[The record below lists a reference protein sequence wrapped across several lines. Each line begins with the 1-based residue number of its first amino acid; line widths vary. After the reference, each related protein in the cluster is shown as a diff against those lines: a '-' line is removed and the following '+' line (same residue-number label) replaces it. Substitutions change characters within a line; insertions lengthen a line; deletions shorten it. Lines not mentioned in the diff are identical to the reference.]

1 MSCKYLEDGTKVVK
15 TGAWSGGPGCHGGC
29 GVELYVKDGKLMK
42 VEGDEDHP
50 FLHGRLCPRALALTQ
65 YAYHPN
71 RLQYPLRRVGAR
83 GEGKWARISWD
94 EALDEIEYKFK
105 KIREE
110 DGAESM
116 VFGQGTGRDA
126 GGSLIFLAYAYGS
139 PNWTLFG
146 LSGIACFTPRL
157 AAMNMVAGDIQFE
170 DAAQCFPDRY
180 DDPEFVPP
188 KLMIIWGRG
197 TRGSQCADHYY
208 SAHWVIDL
216 MKKGTKIIVV
226 DPRQT
231 WLSTR
236 SEKFLQLRPGSDCAL
251 ALGMINIIIQE
262 DLYDHDFVEN
272 WTYGFEDLKKRAA
285 EYTPELVEQLTWVP
299 KEDMIEVARMYAKA
313 KPASIRWGQPLDS
326 NANSIGTIQALNC
339 LWAITGNLDVPG
351 GEIIARPPYKVTI
364 YPYSTWE
371 TVQLYGQEFVDMM
384 NLKRIGCDKYP
395 LVKNFRSWAI
405 SDDVLEQMETQ
416 KPYPIRGV
424 YLYTNNFMACT
435 AQDPYRYYNAVK
447 KLDFNVVA
455 DTFMTPTCEAIADLV
470 LPGTT
475 FAEKDSVFTTG
486 VPLNAISKQIQ
497 VAECRSHWEVAFELA
512 KRLNP
517 QSCPWPTLKDLF
529 NDRIKVSGKTF
540 DELADSPWDLA
551 PKEHES
557 GCSGYY
563 RYKKGLLR
571 TDGKPGFN
579 TPTGKVELFS
589 TLLEQYGADPLPR
602 HEEPIESP
610 ISTPELM
617 DEYPLILITGRRMPT
632 MFHSE
637 HRQIPWLRQFEEEPI
652 VELNPKTAEKMG
664 LEDGQWV
671 WIEGVRGKCKRKLK
685 CTPVIHEKIA
695 MAPHAWWLTATE
707 GAEPNLYGVCDINVN
722 QLIPTGLNHPL
733 TGYGG
738 APTKTMLCKIYPLG
752 ENDAIPTEN
761 TKVNRL
767 DFSNLYDQV
776 PAEDMNAPDYRG
788 DKPTEFATR
797 EAWDIPQN
805 TPSYSFKHPQE
816 NMEVKHQDLE
826 EVYRVNKAYKA
837 KYKPYSFEPC
847 SQPR

>member
-1 MSCKYLEDGTKVVK
+1 MALDKDVKVVK

-29 GVELYVKDGKLMK
+29 GVELFIKDGKLVK
-42 VEGDEDHP
+42 VEGDEQHP
-50 FLHGRLCPRALALTQ
+50 FLQGRLCPRALALTQ

-83 GEGKWARISWD
+83 GENKWARITWK
-94 EALDEIEYKFK
+94 EALDEIEYKFD
-105 KIREE
+105 KIRKE

-180 DDPEFVPP
+180 NDPDFKVPE
-188 KLMIIWGRG
+188 LMIIWGRG

-208 SAHWVIDL
+208 SSHFVIDL
-216 MKKGTKIIVV
+216 MKRGTKFIVV

-231 WLSTR
+231 WMSTHA
-236 SEKFLQLRPGSDCAL
+236 EKWLQIRPGTDCAL
-251 ALGMINIIIQE
+251 AMGMLNVIINE
-262 DLYDHDFVEN
+262 ELYDKEFVEK
-272 WTYGFEDLKKRAA
+272 WTYGFDELKKRVQEYPPEKVAEITWAKAEDIVAA
-285 EYTPELVEQLTWVP
+285 
-299 KEDMIEVARMYAKA
+299 ARMYAKA

-384 NLKRIGCDKYP
+384 NQKRIGCDKYP

-416 KPYPIRGV
+416 KPYPIRGL

-435 AQDPYRYYNAVK
+435 AQDPRRYYEAVK

-455 DTFMTPTCEAIADLV
+455 DCFMTPTCQAIADLV
-470 LPGTT
+470 IPGTT

-486 VPLNAISKQIQ
+486 VPLNAIHKEIQ

-512 KRLNP
+512 KHLNP
-517 QSCPWPTLKDLF
+517 QAVPWPTLKDLF
-529 NDRIKVSGKTF
+529 DARIAVSGKTF
-540 DELADSPWDLA
+540 DELCENTWDLA
-551 PKEHES
+551 PKDHES

-563 RYKKGLLR
+563 RYEKGLLR
-571 TDGKPGFN
+571 NDKQPGFN
-579 TPTGKVELFS
+579 TPTGKVELYS
-589 TLLEQYGADPLPR
+589 TLLEKYGADPLPH
-602 HEEPIESP
+602 HEEPMESP
-610 ISTPELM
+610 LSTPEVYE
-617 DEYPLILITGRRMPT
+617 EYPLILITGRRMAT

-652 VELNPKTAEKMG
+652 VELNPKTAEKYG
-664 LEDGQWV
+664 LTDGEWV
-671 WIEGVRGKCKRKLK
+671 WIEGVRGKCKRKLR

-695 MAPHAWWLTATE
+695 MAPHAWWLPETD
-707 GAEPNLYGVCDINVN
+707 GAAPNLYGVWDINVN
-722 QLIPTGLNHPL
+722 QLIPTGHNHPL

-752 ENDAIPTEN
+752 SNDAIPTEH
-761 TKVNRL
+761 TQVNRL
-767 DFSNLYDQV
+767 DFSDLYNV
-776 PAEDMNAPDYRG
+776 VSPEDMAVPGYCG
-788 DKPTEFATR
+788 DKPTEFAT
-797 EAWDIPQN
+797 ESSWNIPQN
-805 TPSYSFKHPQE
+805 TPVYSFRQPQD
-816 NMEVKHQDLE
+816 NMEVKHAELSE
-826 EVYRVNKAYKA
+826 IYEHIHEFKAE
-837 KYKPYSFEPC
+837 FENQEFPA
-847 SQPR
+847 PPEK

>member
-1 MSCKYLEDGTKVVK
+1 MACNCNNGDMRVVK

-29 GVELYVKDGKLMK
+29 GVELYIKDGKLQK
-42 VEGDEDHP
+42 VEGDESHP
-50 FLHGRLCPRALALTQ
+50 FLQGRLCPRALAMPQ
-65 YAYHPN
+65 YTYHPN

-105 KIREE
+105 KIRQE

-170 DAAQCFPDRY
+170 DAAQLSPERY
-180 DDPEFVPP
+180 NDPEFVPP
-188 KLMIIWGRG
+188 EVMIIWGRG

-208 SAHWVIDL
+208 SSHWVVDL
-216 MKKGTKIIVV
+216 MKRGTKFIVI

-231 WLSTR
+231 WMSTR
-236 SEKFLQLRPGSDCAL
+236 AEIFLQVRPGSDCAL
-251 ALGMINIIIQE
+251 ALGMMHVIINE
-262 DLYDHDFVEN
+262 ELYDKEFVEK
-272 WTYGFEDLKKRAA
+272 WTYGFEELKERVQ
-285 EYTPELVEQLTWVP
+285 EYTPERVAELTWAS
-299 KEDMIEVARMYAKA
+299 KEDIIAAARMYAKA

-371 TVQLYGQEFVDMM
+371 TVQLYGQEFVDVM
-384 NLKRIGCDKYP
+384 NQKRIGCDKYP

-405 SDDVLEQMETQ
+405 SDDILTQMETQ
-416 KPYPIRGV
+416 QPYPIRGL

-435 AQDPYRYYNAVK
+435 AQNPRRYYEAVK

-455 DTFMTPTCEAIADLV
+455 DTFMTPTCQAVADLII
-470 LPGTT
+470 PGTT

-486 VPLNAISKQIQ
+486 VPLNAIHKEIQ

-517 QSCPWPTLKDLF
+517 ASVPWPTLKDLF
-529 NDRIKVSGKTF
+529 DARIAVCGKTF
-540 DELADSPWDLA
+540 DELSENTWDLA
-551 PKEHES
+551 PKDHPS
-557 GCSGYY
+557 GCSGYR
-563 RYKKGLLR
+563 RYEKGLLR
-571 TDGKPGFN
+571 NDGQPGFN
-579 TPTGKVELFS
+579 TPTGKVELYS
-589 TLLEQYGADPLPR
+589 TLLEKYGADPLPH
-602 HEEPIESP
+602 HEEPVESP
-610 ISTPELM
+610 ISTPEVAE
-617 DEYPLILITGRRMPT
+617 EYPLTLITGRRMPT

-637 HRQIPWLRQFEEEPI
+637 HRQIPWLRQFEQEPI
-652 VELNPKTAEKMG
+652 VELNPKTAANLG
-664 LEDGQWV
+664 LSDGQWV
-671 WIEGVRGKCKRKLK
+671 WIEGVRGKVKRKLK
-685 CTPVIHEKIA
+685 ITPVIHEKIA
-695 MAPHAWWLTATE
+695 MAPHAWWLPETE
-707 GAEPNLYGVCDINVN
+707 GAAPNLYGIWDINVN
-722 QLIPTGLNHPL
+722 QLIPTGVNHPV

-761 TKVNRL
+761 TKVDRL
-767 DFSNLYDQV
+767 DFSDLYDEV
-776 PAEDMNAPDYRG
+776 EPADMNDPNYRG
-788 DKPTEFATR
+788 DKPTEFAT
-797 EAWDIPQN
+797 EASWNVPAN
-805 TPSYSFKHPQE
+805 TPVYSFKKPQE
-816 NMEVKHQDLE
+816 NMEVKHLDLE
-826 EVYRVNKAYKA
+826 ETYDRIRNFKA
-837 KYKPYSFEPC
+837 KFDREM
-847 SQPR
+847 

>member
-1 MSCKYLEDGTKVVK
+1 MAFQYNDKDVKVVK

-29 GVELYVKDGKLMK
+29 GVELYIKDGKLLK
-42 VEGDEDHP
+42 VEGDPDHP
-50 FLHGRLCPRALALTQ
+50 FLQGRLCPRALALSQ

-71 RLQYPLRRVGAR
+71 RLQHPLRRMGAR

-105 KIREE
+105 KIRQE

-170 DAAQCFPDRY
+170 DAAQLSPERY
-180 DDPEFVPP
+180 NDPEFVPP
-188 KLMIIWGRG
+188 EVMIIWGRG

-208 SAHWVIDL
+208 SSHWVIDL
-216 MKKGTKIIVV
+216 MKRGTKFIVI
-226 DPRQT
+226 DPRKT
-231 WLSTR
+231 WMSTR
-236 SEKFLQLRPGSDCAL
+236 AEKFLQIRPGTDCAL
-251 ALGMINIIIQE
+251 ALGMLHVIINE
-262 DLYDHDFVEN
+262 GLYDKEFVEK
-272 WTYGFEDLKKRAA
+272 WCYGFEDLKERVQ
-285 EYTPELVEQLTWVP
+285 EYTPERVAEITWA
-299 KEDMIEVARMYAKA
+299 KAEDIVAIARMYAKA

-326 NANSIGTIQALNC
+326 NANSIGTIQALNS

-384 NLKRIGCDKYP
+384 NKKRIGCDKYP

-416 KPYPIRGV
+416 KPYPIRGL

-435 AQDPYRYYNAVK
+435 AQDPRRYYEAVK

-455 DTFMTPTCEAIADLV
+455 DCFMTPTCQAVADLII
-470 LPGTT
+470 PGTT

-517 QSCPWPTLKDLF
+517 QAVPWPTLKDLF
-529 NDRIKVSGKTF
+529 DARIKVSGKTF
-540 DELADSPWDLA
+540 DELAKNTWDLA
-551 PKEHES
+551 PKDHPS

-563 RYKKGLLR
+563 RYEKGLLR
-571 TDGKPGFN
+571 NDGKPGFN
-579 TPTGKVELFS
+579 TPTGKIELRS
-589 TLLEQYGADPLPR
+589 TLLEQYGADPLPH

-610 ISTPELM
+610 LSTP
-617 DEYPLILITGRRMPT
+617 DIYKEYPLILITGRRMPT

-637 HRQIPWLRQFEEEPI
+637 HRQIPWLRQFEQEPI
-652 VELNPKTAEKMG
+652 VELNPKTAEKLG
-664 LEDGQWV
+664 LTDGEWV
-671 WIEGVRGKCKRKLK
+671 WIEGVRGKCKRKLR

-695 MAPHAWWLTATE
+695 MAPHAWWLPETE
-707 GAEPNLYGVCDINVN
+707 GAAPNLYGVWDINVN
-722 QLIPTGLNHPL
+722 QLIPTGFNHPK

-761 TKVNRL
+761 TKVNCL
-767 DFSNLYDQV
+767 AFSDLYDEV
-776 PAEDMNAPDYRG
+776 KPEDMTAPGYRG
-788 DKPTEFATR
+788 DKPTEFAT
-797 EAWDIPQN
+797 EESWNIPQN
-805 TPSYSFKHPQE
+805 TPVYSFKHPQE
-816 NMEVKHQDLE
+816 NMEVKHLDLADTME
-826 EVYRVNKAYKA
+826 RIHAFKAKFEDEVYTPEDGRL
-837 KYKPYSFEPC
+837 
-847 SQPR
+847 

>member
-1 MSCKYLEDGTKVVK
+1 MAYEDGVKVVK

-29 GVELYVKDGKLMK
+29 GVELHIKDEKLIK

-50 FLHGRLCPRALALTQ
+50 FLQGRLCPRALAMNQ
-65 YAYHPN
+65 YTYHPN

-105 KIREE
+105 KIRQE
-110 DGAESM
+110 DGAESI

-170 DAAQCFPDRY
+170 DAAQLSPERY
-180 DDPEFVPP
+180 NDPEFVTPE
-188 KLMIIWGRG
+188 LMIIWGRG

-208 SAHWVIDL
+208 SSHWVVDL
-216 MKKGTKIIVV
+216 MKRGTKFIVI

-231 WLSTR
+231 WMSTR
-236 SEKFLQLRPGSDCAL
+236 AEKFLQIRPGTDGAL
-251 ALGMINIIIQE
+251 ALGMLHVIINE
-262 DLYDHDFVEN
+262 ELYDKEFVEK
-272 WTYGFEDLKKRAA
+272 WTYGFEDLKKRVQEYPPDKVA
-285 EYTPELVEQLTWVP
+285 EITWA
-299 KEDMIEVARMYAKA
+299 KAEDIVTVARMYAKA

-326 NANSIGTIQALNC
+326 NANAIGTIQALNC
-339 LWAITGNLDVPG
+339 LWAVTGNLDVPG
-351 GEIIARPPYKVTI
+351 GQIIARPPYKVTI

-384 NLKRIGCDKYP
+384 NQKRIGCDQYP
-395 LVKNFRSWAI
+395 LVKNFRSWAM
-405 SDDVLEQMETQ
+405 SDDVLTQMETQ
-416 KPYPIRGV
+416 KPYPIRGL

-435 AQDPYRYYNAVK
+435 AQDPRRYYEAVK
-447 KLDFNVVA
+447 KLEFNVVA
-455 DTFMTPTCEAIADLV
+455 DTFMTPTCEAVADLII
-470 LPGTT
+470 PGTT

-517 QSCPWPTLKDLF
+517 QAVPWPKLKDLF
-529 NDRIKVSGKTF
+529 DARIAVSGKTF
-540 DELADSPWDLA
+540 DELAENTWALA
-551 PKEHES
+551 PKDHES
-557 GCSGYY
+557 GCSGYH
-563 RYKKGLLR
+563 RHEKGLLR

-589 TLLEQYGADPLPR
+589 TLLEEYKADPLPH
-602 HEEPIESP
+602 HEEPFQSP
-610 ISTPELM
+610 ISTPEVYE
-617 DEYPLILITGRRMPT
+617 EYPLILITGRRMPS

-652 VELNPKTAEKMG
+652 VELNPDTASTLG
-664 LEDGQWV
+664 LNDGQWV
-671 WIEGVRGKCKRKLK
+671 WIEGVYGKCKRKLR

-695 MAPHAWWLTATE
+695 MAPHAWWLPESE
-707 GAEPNLYGVCDINVN
+707 GAAPNLYGIWDINVN
-722 QLIPTGLNHPL
+722 QLIPSGYNHPQ

-738 APTKTMLCKIYPLG
+738 ALTKTMLCKIYPITD
-752 ENDAIPTEN
+752 NDAIPTEN
-761 TKVNRL
+761 TKTDRL
-767 DFSNLYDQV
+767 DFSNLYDV
-776 PAEDMNAPDYRG
+776 VDPEDMNAPDYRG
-788 DKPTEFATR
+788 DKPTEFAT
-797 EAWDIPQN
+797 EKSWDIPQN
-805 TPSYSFKHPQE
+805 NPVYSFKHPQE
-816 NMEVKHQDLE
+816 NMEIKHQELE
-826 EVYRVNKAYKA
+826 QIHEEIEAFKSKFAGLVY
-837 KYKPYSFEPC
+837 EP
-847 SQPR
+847 SVDKNTAV